1 MIRIDLVTDLFQF
14 YPPLVYYKL
23 VESQLDLTIEL
34 IVHISTLDMAK
45 FGDVLKEQV
54 PWPKSLDIFI

>member
-34 IVHISTLDMAK
+34 IVHISTLDLAK

-54 PWPKSLDIFI
+54 P